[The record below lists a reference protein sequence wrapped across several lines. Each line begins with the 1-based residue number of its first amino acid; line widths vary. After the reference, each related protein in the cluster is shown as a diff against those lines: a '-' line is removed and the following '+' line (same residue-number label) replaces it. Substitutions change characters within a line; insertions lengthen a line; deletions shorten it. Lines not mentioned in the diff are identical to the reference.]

1 MWSRIAEKKEE
12 IILDENELVKE
23 PEIKVIEVPT
33 KFDLE
38 FNREIKG
45 FVKENYDILNY
56 LYNKCFKEYGHIS
69 KTDFYIFAYYNS
81 RK

>member
-12 IILDENELVKE
+12 IILAENKDEE
-23 PEIKVIEVPT
+23 PEIEVIKVPT
-33 KFDLE
+33 KFELE

-45 FVKENYDILNY
+45 FVKDNYDILNY
-56 LYNKCFKEYGHIS
+56 LYNKCFKGYGHIS

>member
-12 IILDENELVKE
+12 IILAENKDEE
-23 PEIKVIEVPT
+23 PEIEVIKVPT
-33 KFDLE
+33 KFELD

-45 FVKENYDILNY
+45 FVKDNYDILNY

-69 KTDFYIFAYYNS
+69 KLDFYIFAYYNS
-81 RK
+81 RR